1 MTFLEQLTQIDGNLL
16 IGIQH
21 TLNAD
26 WLTVAMKCITSL
38 GNGGLVSIALC
49 LALMA
54 YKKTRKLGIVCAAS
68 VALTFICCTGILKPL
83 VDRARPWEVID
94 GVKML
99 IPDPGDSSFPSGHA
113 SNTMSLAFG
122 LWLNTRDG
130 RLLVDVDHIKL
141 HRWSYFAIAL
151 ALLVGLSRIYLGMH
165 FPSDVIGGMLV
176 AVICNI
182 IIYKIYIQLE
192 SKHGIISE

>member
-1 MTFLEQLTQIDGNLL
+1 MTLLDVIAQIDGNLL

-49 LALMA
+49 LVLMM

-68 VALTFICCTGILKPL
+68 VALTFICSTGILKPL

-94 GVKML
+94 GIKML

-113 SNTMSLAFG
+113 SNTMSMALA

-130 RLLVDVDHIKL
+130 RLLKDIDYVKL
-141 HRWSYFAIAL
+141 HRWSYLAIVL
-151 ALLVGLSRIYLGMH
+151 ALLVGLSRVYLGMH

-176 AVICNI
+176 ALICNI

-192 SKHGIISE
+192 SKHGIISG

>member
-26 WLTVAMKCITSL
+26 WLTVVMKGVTSL
-38 GNGGLVSIALC
+38 GNGGIVSIALC
-49 LALMA
+49 LILMA

-113 SNTMSLAFG
+113 SNTMSVAFA

-130 RLLVDVDHIKL
+130 RLLADIDHVKL
-141 HRWSYFAIAL
+141 HRWSYLAITL

-165 FPSDVIGGMLV
+165 FPGDVIGAILV
-176 AVICNI
+176 AVICNF